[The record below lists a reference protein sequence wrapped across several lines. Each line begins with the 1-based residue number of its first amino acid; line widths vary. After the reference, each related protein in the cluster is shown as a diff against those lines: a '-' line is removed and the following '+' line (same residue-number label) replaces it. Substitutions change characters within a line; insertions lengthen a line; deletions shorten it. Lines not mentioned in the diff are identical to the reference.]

1 VGRKVG
7 RTVYAEEPGTDG
19 RLIGVMDRR
28 EDARL
33 ASAAPE
39 LLTALTLL
47 VAGVEVLGVG
57 AKIEPAYDM
66 ACAAIAKAEGEAP

>member
-1 VGRKVG
+1 
-7 RTVYAEEPGTDG
+7 
-19 RLIGVMDRR
+19 MDRR